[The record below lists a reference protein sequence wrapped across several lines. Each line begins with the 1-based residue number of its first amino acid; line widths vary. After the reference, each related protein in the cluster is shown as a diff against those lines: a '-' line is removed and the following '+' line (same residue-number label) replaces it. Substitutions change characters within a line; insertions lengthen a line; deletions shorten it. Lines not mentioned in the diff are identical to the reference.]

1 MDGGEG
7 GKKWRGDIIP
17 GEKENLAAT
26 LSPMGILIPGQPSPR
41 SGKFSTQHTMPC
53 TYQGDIVH
61 VKSDETAAEIHF
73 DL

>member
-41 SGKFSTQHTMPC
+41 SVLENSRPAHNAM
-53 TYQGDIVH
+53 YI
-61 VKSDETAAEIHF
+61 SR
-73 DL
+73 